1 MFPDDQ
7 DSIAAEED
15 HVKRLRITSHIS
27 KTRSY
32 LVITFSTFQYFLALK
47 VLV

>member
-1 MFPDDQ
+1 M
-7 DSIAAEED
+7 SLE
-15 HVKRLRITSHIS
+15 RLSAYIS

-47 VLV
+47 VLVRYS